1 MENNRYREEEKEEML
16 QEDNLQEDNLQ
27 EDKLQE
33 DNLQEDNQE
42 ANEPLND
49 EQFYEDTNEKETKN
63 QKNKNNKYKKK
74 IHHLEEQLAIK
85 DEELKNV
92 QNEMLKDRAELEN
105 FKKRT
110 ADERLKERKYAN
122 QYLIE
127 DLLDMIDIFDT
138 QVNKEVDDDKL
149 KKYLMGFK
157 MIDEQIKDILSRYGL
172 SKIDCLNK
180 DFNPSYHEAIETVEG
195 AEDGKIVEVV
205 RNGYMYKDRVIR
217 PSKVK
222 VTKKAQE
229 ENNNE

>member
-1 MENNRYREEEKEEML
+1 MENNRYREEEKEEIK
-16 QEDNLQEDNLQ
+16 QEVNDSS
-27 EDKLQE
+27 
-33 DNLQEDNQE
+33 
-42 ANEPLND
+42 ND
-49 EQFYEDTNEKETKN
+49 EIKEEKVQVE
-63 QKNKNNKYKKK
+63 QKQIDKKNNKYKKK
-74 IHHLEEQLAIK
+74 IHHLEEVISKK
-85 DEELKNV
+85 DEEIENL

-157 MIDEQIKDILSRYGL
+157 MIDEQIKDILNRYGL
-172 SKIDCLNK
+172 TKIECLNK
-180 DFNPSYHEAIETVEG
+180 EFNPAFHEAIETVEG
-195 AEDGKIVEVV
+195 DEDGIIIEVV

-222 VTKKAQE
+222 VTKTKE
-229 ENNNE
+229 ESN

>member
-1 MENNRYREEEKEEML
+1 MENNRYREEEKEEIK
-16 QEDNLQEDNLQ
+16 QEVNDSS
-27 EDKLQE
+27 
-33 DNLQEDNQE
+33 
-42 ANEPLND
+42 ND
-49 EQFYEDTNEKETKN
+49 EIKEEKVQVE
-63 QKNKNNKYKKK
+63 QKQIDKKNNKYKKK
-74 IHHLEEQLAIK
+74 IHHLEEVISKK
-85 DEELKNV
+85 DEEIENL

-157 MIDEQIKDILSRYGL
+157 MIDEQIKDILNRYGL
-172 SKIDCLNK
+172 TKIECLNK
-180 DFNPSYHEAIETVEG
+180 EFNPAFHEAIETVEG
-195 AEDGKIVEVV
+195 DEEGIIIEVV

-222 VTKKAQE
+222 VTKAKE
-229 ENNNE
+229 ESN

>member
-1 MENNRYREEEKEEML
+1 MENNRYREEEKEEIK
-16 QEDNLQEDNLQ
+16 QEVNDSS
-27 EDKLQE
+27 
-33 DNLQEDNQE
+33 
-42 ANEPLND
+42 ND
-49 EQFYEDTNEKETKN
+49 EIKEEKVQVE
-63 QKNKNNKYKKK
+63 QKQIDKKNNKYKKK
-74 IHHLEEQLAIK
+74 IHHLEEVISKK
-85 DEELKNV
+85 DEEIENL

-157 MIDEQIKDILSRYGL
+157 MIDEQIKDILNRYGL
-172 SKIDCLNK
+172 TKIECLNK
-180 DFNPSYHEAIETVEG
+180 EFNPAFHEAIETVEG
-195 AEDGKIVEVV
+195 DEDGIIIEVV

-222 VTKKAQE
+222 VTKAKE
-229 ENNNE
+229 ESN